1 MKKLGCI
8 GQGWIGKNLSD
19 HFEERGFEVV
29 RYAMTPEFES
39 NRDAISACDI
49 VFIAVPTPSTP
60 EGFDASI
67 LEDVIGLVG
76 TGKIAVIKSTV
87 LPGTTDRIARMYP
100 EQFVLHAPEFLR
112 ETSVRHDIDHPDR
125 HIIGIPR
132 VHFDEV
138 AWQDAARAV
147 LEVLPPAPYQ
157 AVCSAAEAE
166 LTKYGGNNFLY
177 TKVVFMNM
185 LYDLAMHHGARFEEV
200 AQNMAADPR
209 IGTSHMRPV
218 HQYDHMGALA
228 GRGAGGHCFI
238 KDFAALREQYVMML
252 PHDTEGIALLRA
264 LEAKNNRLLRD
275 SGKDLDLLHG
285 VYGKLGDDMALM
297 QDYTQKEKDD
307 ITAMERAYE
316 KHDLATLAA
325 AYERAGRDLAELR
338 DAYVNAG
345 GDLRALSA
353 LDLQA

>member
-1 MKKLGCI
+1 MHTLGFI
-8 GQGWIGKNLSD
+8 GQGWIGRNLAN
-19 HFEERGFEVV
+19 HFEERGFPVV
-29 RYAMTPEFES
+29 RYADTPEFVG
-39 NRDAISACDI
+39 NRDAIAECDI

-60 EGFDASI
+60 EGFDMSI
-67 LEDVIGLVG
+67 LESVLGLVG
-76 TGKIAVIKSTV
+76 EGKIAVIKSTI
-87 LPGTTDRIARMYP
+87 LPGTTDMLARRH
-100 EQFVLHAPEFLR
+100 QRTFILHAPEFLR

-125 HIIGIPR
+125 NIVGIPGAHLDDAR
-132 VHFDEV
+132 
-138 AWQDAARAV
+138 WQEAAETV
-147 LEVLPPAPYQ
+147 LSVLPSAPYQ
-157 AVCSAAEAE
+157 SLCSAAEAE

-185 LYDLAMHHGARFEEV
+185 LYDLSVHHGARFEEV
-200 AQNMAADPR
+200 ARNMSADPR
-209 IGTSHMRPV
+209 IGASHMRPV
-218 HQYDHMGALA
+218 HQYEHMGGQS

-238 KDFAALREQYVMML
+238 KDFAALREQYVSML
-252 PHDTEGIALLRA
+252 PNDSEGIALLLA

-285 VYGKLGDDMALM
+285 VYGKLGDDMAEM

-325 AYERAGRDLAELR
+325 AYDRAGRDLAELR
-338 DAYVNAG
+338 EAYVNAG

-353 LDLQA
+353 LDRTN